1 VLKEGFRVGGTYFA
15 AACLETPKEEG
26 ARIGFAVPRALGKA
40 VVRNRLR
47 RRAREAARR
56 WLERLP
62 AGWQIVIQPRR
73 AALEA
78 PFEELAGEME
88 KLFRRCAG

>member
-1 VLKEGFRVGGTYFA
+1 VLKEGFRVGGSYLT
-15 AACLETPKEEG
+15 AACLETPEREG
-26 ARIGFAVPRALGKA
+26 PRIGFAVSRALGKA

-47 RRAREAARR
+47 RRTREAARR

-62 AGWQIVIQPRR
+62 AGWRIVIQPRR

-78 PFEELAGEME
+78 PFEDLEREME